1 MIGSDPGPFR
11 RPRPP
16 AFTARYGPWAGPGF
30 NRVVIQPRT
39 RPMPERHSSDFRP
52 VPEPSRGVGGVLLV
66 LAILAGA
73 AGFAWWHWFRPPV
86 APVDATPPAASA
98 PDQPAAEAPPPAP
111 EQAVGPQNPID
122 TLAPPEAAL
131 PRLNDADA
139 RVTTALGELLGG
151 AKSLSFLQLDG
162 FVRRLVA
169 TVDNL
174 VRPQAAARMWPV
186 QPTPGRFTV
195 AGGTGSTG
203 GAPTTIDAS
212 NAARYGAFVG
222 FAETVN
228 VERAAALY
236 ARLYPLFQE
245 AYEELGYPGRY
256 FNDRL
261 IAVLDH
267 LLQAPEP
274 EGPVAVT
281 LVEVKGEYATPR
293 PWTRYEFV
301 DPELESLS
309 SGQKLMVRMGVANER
324 RLKARLAAFRE
335 RIATGA
341 VATRR

>member
-1 MIGSDPGPFR
+1 GGASVSIGFCG
-11 RPRPP
+11 
-16 AFTARYGPWAGPGF
+16 
-30 NRVVIQPRT
+30 
-39 RPMPERHSSDFRP
+39 
-52 VPEPSRGVGGVLLV
+52 
-66 LAILAGA
+66 
-73 AGFAWWHWFRPPV
+73 
-86 APVDATPPAASA
+86 
-98 PDQPAAEAPPPAP
+98 PPAP

-162 FVRRLVA
+162 FVRRVVA

-186 QPTPGRFTV
+186 QPAPGRFAV
-195 AGGTGSTG
+195 AGGAG
-203 GAPTTIDAS
+203 GAPATIDPA
-212 NAARYGAFVG
+212 NAARYGTFVA
-222 FAETVN
+222 FAEAVN

-309 SGQKLMVRMGVANER
+309 SGQKMLVRMGVANER
-324 RLKARLAAFRE
+324 RLKAQLAAFRA

-341 VATRR
+341 VATKR

>member
-1 MIGSDPGPFR
+1 
-11 RPRPP
+11 
-16 AFTARYGPWAGPGF
+16 
-30 NRVVIQPRT
+30 
-39 RPMPERHSSDFRP
+39 MPERHSSDFRP

-98 PDQPAAEAPPPAP
+98 PEQPAAETPPPAP
-111 EQAVGPQNPID
+111 EQAVGPQNPVD
-122 TLAPPEAAL
+122 ALAPPEAAL

-139 RVTTALGELLGG
+139 RVTAALGELLGG

-162 FVRRLVA
+162 FVRRVVA

-186 QPTPGRFTV
+186 QPAPGRFTV
-195 AGGTGSTG
+195 AGGAG
-203 GAPTTIDAS
+203 GAGGASGTAATIDPA
-212 NAARYGAFVG
+212 NAARYGTFVA
-222 FAETVN
+222 FAEAVN

-261 IAVLDH
+261 IAVIDH

-309 SGQKLMVRMGVANER
+309 SGQKILVRMGVANER
-324 RLKARLAAFRE
+324 RLKAQLAAFRA

-341 VATRR
+341 VAGKR

>member
-1 MIGSDPGPFR
+1 
-11 RPRPP
+11 
-16 AFTARYGPWAGPGF
+16 
-30 NRVVIQPRT
+30 
-39 RPMPERHSSDFRP
+39 MPERHSSDFRP
-52 VPEPSRGVGGVLLV
+52 VPEPSRGIGGVLLV
-66 LAILAGA
+66 LAIVAIA
-73 AGFAWWHWFRPPV
+73 AGLAWWYWSTQR
-86 APVDATPPAASA
+86 
-98 PDQPAAEAPPPAP
+98 AEAPPDIAPPSASMSDPPATDMPPPSPVP
-111 EQAVGPQNPID
+111 EQAAGPQNPVEA
-122 TLAPPEAAL
+122 LAAPEASL

-139 RVTTALGELLGG
+139 RVTAALAELLGG
-151 AKSLSFLQLDG
+151 QKSLSFLQLDG

-195 AGGTGSTG
+195 AGGTGSTGSTG

-261 IAVLDH
+261 VAVIDH

>member
-1 MIGSDPGPFR
+1 
-11 RPRPP
+11 
-16 AFTARYGPWAGPGF
+16 
-30 NRVVIQPRT
+30 
-39 RPMPERHSSDFRP
+39 MPERHSSDFRP

-86 APVDATPPAASA
+86 VPVDATPSAASA
-98 PDQPAAEAPPPAP
+98 PDQPAAEVTPPAP

-122 TLAPPEAAL
+122 ALAPPEAAL

-162 FVRRLVA
+162 FVRRVVA

-186 QPTPGRFTV
+186 QPAPGRFTV
-195 AGGTGSTG
+195 AGGAG
-203 GAPTTIDAS
+203 GAPATIDPA
-212 NAARYGAFVG
+212 NAARYGTFVA
-222 FAETVN
+222 FAEAVN

-309 SGQKLMVRMGVANER
+309 SGQKMLVRMGVANER
-324 RLKARLAAFRE
+324 RLKAQLAAFRS

-341 VATRR
+341 VTTKR

>member
-1 MIGSDPGPFR
+1 
-11 RPRPP
+11 
-16 AFTARYGPWAGPGF
+16 
-30 NRVVIQPRT
+30 
-39 RPMPERHSSDFRP
+39 MPERHSSDFRP
-52 VPEPSRGVGGVLLV
+52 VPESSRGFGGVLLV

-73 AGFAWWHWFRPPV
+73 AGFAWWYWLRQPPV
-86 APVDATPPAASA
+86 PADVSPPSASV
-98 PDQPAAEAPPPAP
+98 PDQPAAETPPPAS
-111 EQAVGPQNPID
+111 EQAIGPQHPID
-122 TLAPPEAAL
+122 AVAPPEGAL

-139 RVTTALGELLGG
+139 RVTAALGELLGG

-162 FVRRLVA
+162 FVRRVVA

-186 QPTPGRFTV
+186 QPAPGRFTV
-195 AGGTGSTG
+195 AGAAG
-203 GAPTTIDAS
+203 GPQTIDVA
-212 NAARYGAFVG
+212 NAARHGAFVA
-222 FAETVN
+222 FVETIDVG
-228 VERAAALY
+228 RAAALY

-261 IAVLDH
+261 IAVIDH

-309 SGQKLMVRMGVANER
+309 SGQKLLVRMGVANER

-335 RIATGA
+335 RIAAGA

>member
-1 MIGSDPGPFR
+1 
-11 RPRPP
+11 
-16 AFTARYGPWAGPGF
+16 
-30 NRVVIQPRT
+30 
-39 RPMPERHSSDFRP
+39 MPERHSSDFRP
-52 VPEPSRGVGGVLLV
+52 VPEASRGVGGVLLV

-73 AGFAWWHWFRPPV
+73 AGFAWWHWFREPV

-98 PDQPAAEAPPPAP
+98 PEQPAAEAPPPAP

-162 FVRRLVA
+162 FVRRVVA

-186 QPTPGRFTV
+186 QPAPGRFAV
-195 AGGTGSTG
+195 AGGAG
-203 GAPTTIDAS
+203 GAPATIDPA
-212 NAARYGAFVG
+212 NAARYGTFVA
-222 FAETVN
+222 FAEAVN

-309 SGQKLMVRMGVANER
+309 SGQKMLVRMGVANER
-324 RLKARLAAFRE
+324 RLKAQLAAFRA

-341 VATRR
+341 VATKR

>member
-1 MIGSDPGPFR
+1 
-11 RPRPP
+11 
-16 AFTARYGPWAGPGF
+16 
-30 NRVVIQPRT
+30 
-39 RPMPERHSSDFRP
+39 MPERHSSDFRP

-86 APVDATPPAASA
+86 VPVDATPSAASA
-98 PDQPAAEAPPPAP
+98 PDQPAAEVTPPAP

-122 TLAPPEAAL
+122 ALAPPEAAL

-162 FVRRLVA
+162 FVRRVVA

-186 QPTPGRFTV
+186 QPAPGRFTV
-195 AGGTGSTG
+195 AGGAG
-203 GAPTTIDAS
+203 GAPATIDPA
-212 NAARYGAFVG
+212 NAARYGTFVA
-222 FAETVN
+222 FAEAVN

-309 SGQKLMVRMGVANER
+309 SGQKMLVRMGVANER
-324 RLKARLAAFRE
+324 RLKAQLAAFRA

-341 VATRR
+341 VATKR